1 MTDFSKLSKEEL
13 NKMDK
18 NVLITII
25 GVLQTQL
32 NAISSQLDF
41 LTEQIALMNQRSFGR
56 KTEQL
61 DEMHQMTLFE
71 VFNEPEVLSDDSKEP
86 EISEIII
93 PQTFIVDEHHVH
105 VYASKNNDGTIV
117 RAPRPADVFRN
128 SIETSSLVAAIITGK
143 YASHLPLDRQSRCY
157 KDNGVKL
164 ETNTLTN
171 WMMLASELHISI
183 IYDELHKY
191 L

>member
-25 GVLQTQL
+25 GSLQAQL

-93 PQTFIVDEHHVH
+93 P
-105 VYASKNNDGTIV
+105 
-117 RAPRPADVFRN
+117 
-128 SIETSSLVAAIITGK
+128 
-143 YASHLPLDRQSRCY
+143 SH
-157 KDNGVKL
+157 
-164 ETNTLTN
+164 T
-171 WMMLASELHISI
+171 
-183 IYDELHKY
+183 
-191 L
+191 